1 MYNEQIKQ
9 ILKSTYEVS
18 AHTLDIGSS
27 AVRGEKLYFYSL
39 DKACESEIDTIKKML
54 DSQFSSKGTGS
65 MNELRQLFPGDR
77 WHLPQCACYTESEGF
92 WYLTFHPVKGVR
104 YHKTYGKHIA
114 ATLMIQDIPIVK
126 LSEESKETL
135 FGYWDETFYNR
146 NRNGGEA
153 QAVTKGLNYRV
164 NRNLLHNTRFRTFTS
179 EFFLAI
185 VETERKYIL
194 KDIARTV
201 REWGYYLPSISPED
215 TFACHTPAEISAL
228 VVPNADRLSIN
239 FNRVDMNVGYVIK
252 MLSPFIDKR
261 DWPEL
266 VKFTPELTRKC
277 ISSKNLFDGMNSSE
291 SIEEFLVNY
300 YRFSRAFSEKD
311 ISGFIG
317 DYVHMSLACNSPIRL
332 GVSLKRLKKAH
343 DVLSQQTR
351 EREYSEAERDVPL
364 TAVLSRFDDLEKTLD
379 RLFPLEFQRMHTTE
393 QLMRE
398 GDFQHNCVFSRRN
411 LIERDRVAIFHW
423 NFDNTS
429 HTVQFAMDNCGK
441 YRVDEIKARYNQEC
455 SVSATKRIGEI
466 LSRVNSAP

>member
-39 DKACESEIDTIKKML
+39 DKACESEINTIKKML
-54 DSQFSSKGTGS
+54 DSQFSSKGTDS
-65 MNELRQLFPGDR
+65 MSELRQLFPGDR

-92 WYLTFHPVKGVR
+92 WYLTFHSVKGVR

-126 LSEESKETL
+126 LSEESNDTL

-146 NRNGGEA
+146 NRNGGEV

-179 EFFLAI
+179 EFFLA
-185 VETERKYIL
+185 VAETERKYIL

-215 TFACHTPAEISAL
+215 TFACHTPAEVSAL

-266 VKFTPELTRKC
+266 VKLTPELTRKC

-291 SIEEFLVNY
+291 SMEEFLVNY

-311 ISGFIG
+311 ISGFVG
-317 DYVHMSLACNSPIRL
+317 DYIHMSIECNTPIRL
-332 GVSLKRLKKAH
+332 SSSSNKLKEVH
-343 DVLSQQTR
+343 DKLAELIREKEYLAAEQNVLLVTTPSK
-351 EREYSEAERDVPL
+351 
-364 TAVLSRFDDLEKTLD
+364 FDNLEKAFND
-379 RLFPLEFQRMHTTE
+379 LFPNALQRMHTSE
-393 QLMRE
+393 QLMKE
-398 GDFQHNCVFSRRN
+398 GEFQHNCVFSRRD
-411 LIERDRVAIFHW
+411 LIRKDRVAIFHW
-423 NFDNTS
+423 NFENAS
-429 HTVQFAMDNCGK
+429 HTIQFAIDRWGK
-441 YRVDEIKARYNQEC
+441 YYIDEIKARYNQEC
-455 SVSATKRIGEI
+455 SWSAMTKLREMMAA
-466 LSRVNSAP
+466 VNFVD